1 MFSDLHTVNPRSS
14 YVDRCGH
21 NEDLYSLSYRKVG
34 ENIQSRFYTEP
45 RECWFRSLALAKI
58 LVLVP
63 PNTSHSADRI
73 CQD

>member
-1 MFSDLHTVNPRSS
+1 MLSDFHTINPRSS

-21 NEDLYSLSYRKVG
+21 NEDLYSLSKRKVG
-34 ENIQSRFYTEP
+34 ENIQRRFYAEP

-63 PNTSHSADRI
+63 SNTSHSADRI
-73 CQD
+73 RQD